1 MCVLE
6 LQSVVRF
13 HNEYSKVP
21 SMKYPKEQLTHL
33 PLVFV
38 AINKNHFSIYTQL
51 KEMTFQLASVVCRA
65 G

>member
-1 MCVLE
+1 
-6 LQSVVRF
+6 
-13 HNEYSKVP
+13 
-21 SMKYPKEQLTHL
+21 MKYPKEQLTHL